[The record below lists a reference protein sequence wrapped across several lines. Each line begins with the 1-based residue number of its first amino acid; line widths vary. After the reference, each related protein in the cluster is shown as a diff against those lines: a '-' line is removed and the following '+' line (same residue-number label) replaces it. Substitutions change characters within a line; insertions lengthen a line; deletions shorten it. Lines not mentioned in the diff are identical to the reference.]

1 MKVLVIG
8 ASGRIGSAAVTACL
22 ARGHTVTAFLRTPS
36 KLPPK
41 LLEHANIGVNEHA
54 KTQLRIFKGDASNV
68 DNLREAMRDQDAIIQ
83 AAVYGSNT
91 PWGTSD
97 SELVVRT
104 IVDVASSIQSQ
115 RSSTNP
121 TSEQRSNQRP
131 LRLWLLSGQVLLDIP
146 DGRSSPPRIEGDVL
160 PIHPE
165 HYANYAY
172 VKEHGAS
179 LEWSLL
185 CPGKV
190 DDGEPSGP
198 LVHTV
203 DYIPLYRPPGFIGNL
218 PFVGPLFNIIYNFYY
233 QKLTYKSVGEFLAD
247 NLGPGDGTIEGESGM
262 RGKRVGL
269 LENWEVRRSN

>member
-1 MKVLVIG
+1 M
-8 ASGRIGSAAVTACL
+8 
-22 ARGHTVTAFLRTPS
+22 
-36 KLPPK
+36 
-41 LLEHANIGVNEHA
+41 
-54 KTQLRIFKGDASNV
+54 
-68 DNLREAMRDQDAIIQ
+68 Q

-115 RSSTNP
+115 RSSTNS

-146 DGRSSPPRIEGDVL
+146 DGRSNPPRIEGDVL

-179 LEWSLL
+179 LDWSLL

-190 DDGEPSGP
+190 DDGEVSFHLPS
-198 LVHTV
+198 H
-203 DYIPLYRPPGFIGNL
+203 NL
-218 PFVGPLFNIIYNFYY
+218 KQIHNALLMLAP
-233 QKLTYKSVGEFLAD
+233 FLA
-247 NLGPGDGTIEGESGM
+247 LSPPHS
-262 RGKRVGL
+262 
-269 LENWEVRRSN
+269 